1 MTTQHDAMRV
11 SVEQS
16 SERIYHWAFVVHLW
30 TLTGLAFAVFAL
42 RATVDGNFDTAA
54 RLLIGALL
62 VDFTDGT
69 LARLLRVR
77 QRMPL
82 ISGEVIDY
90 IHDLVGLTMVPMFF
104 FWHVG
109 LFLEPLGFPLVVA
122 ATLAATLKYGM
133 KASSL
138 RLGYSIGAPPIFL
151 SILLCYFLELGP
163 VVSTLYAAGLILIV
177 LVPIHFPITS
187 LVTTHWQPGW
197 QSITNYLV
205 VLFVLPIFIWL
216 RDAPKVI
223 YWFLL
228 VNIVLQLAVFPIL
241 LRAKVLRRGF
251 NRRY

>member
-1 MTTQHDAMRV
+1 
-11 SVEQS
+11 
-16 SERIYHWAFVVHLW
+16 
-30 TLTGLAFAVFAL
+30 
-42 RATVDGNFDTAA
+42 
-54 RLLIGALL
+54 
-62 VDFTDGT
+62 
-69 LARLLRVR
+69 
-77 QRMPL
+77 
-82 ISGEVIDY
+82 
-90 IHDLVGLTMVPMFF
+90 
-104 FWHVG
+104 
-109 LFLEPLGFPLVVA
+109 
-122 ATLAATLKYGM
+122 
-133 KASSL
+133 
-138 RLGYSIGAPPIFL
+138 IGAPPIFL

-223 YWFLL
+223 YWVLL

-241 LRAKVLRRGF
+241 LRAQVLRRGF